1 MNRTP
6 GLILLVLGILLL
18 HRLAAA
24 QVVHA
29 ASPAAF
35 RAEHC
40 HTSAAPADDS
50 GDDGDG
56 DDDDS
61 GSDESE

>member
-6 GLILLVLGILLL
+6 GLILLILGMVLL
-18 HRLAAA
+18 HRLATA
-24 QVVHA
+24 QVVQMA
-29 ASPAAF
+29 GSAAF

-40 HTSAAPADDS
+40 HGSTAPADDS
-50 GDDGDG
+50 GDDDDG
-56 DDDDS
+56 DDDS